1 MSNTPSECFL
11 IYAFTMPVYSLNTAI
26 FCLAK
31 SILINLKGKVH
42 YQKKYKTVNTTFVYN
57 DEPLYKKK
65 IFKLIDTTA
74 KSITIK
80 VIVITQFKQLFILYA
95 INSGGNK
102 PLKLT

>member
-31 SILINLKGKVH
+31 SILINLKGKVLKVH

-57 DEPLYKKK
+57 DEPLYKNKK
-65 IFKLIDTTA
+65 F
-74 KSITIK
+74 
-80 VIVITQFKQLFILYA
+80 
-95 INSGGNK
+95 
-102 PLKLT
+102 